1 MSLEDKIVALAE
13 TIGTDVRELINGKM
27 DKGLGGGLSDI
38 NFTQAE
44 KTKLEGIAT
53 EATKNRDDSENADK
67 LHTHEFSEVAGLDTA
82 LADKASK
89 TELNAELA
97 LKADKVEGKVF
108 SDTNFTQAE
117 KDKLASLENYSD
129 TNPFTDV
136 EKTKLNDIAAEATKN
151 RADSENADKEHTHEL
166 SDVNG
171 LDTALES
178 KASKTELTDG
188 LALKVDKV
196 VGKDLS
202 DTNFTQ
208 EEKDKL
214 AGLESSKFVGLF
226 VSESVLPA
234 TGGEGEYAN
243 IDGGAGNDVYRVIW
257 DSSDSKWV
265 AMLGVSTALT
275 DAQIKQQYESNPD
288 TNAFTDV
295 QKTKLAGIEA
305 GATKNRADSANA
317 DKVHTHTT
325 AQVTGLDT
333 VLLNK
338 VDKVA
343 GKGLSSTDF
352 TQAEKTKLAGLVT
365 GATANRADTLNADK
379 THTHTTAQVT
389 GLDAALLTKF
399 DKTSVVQT
407 TGTSTTNV
415 MSQKAVTDVIAN
427 IPSVPKT
434 AAYTVAAVDKGKSI
448 DTTTN
453 VTIRASVFTVGDVIV
468 VTNTSATDSSI
479 LAASGVT
486 IRLAGSTKTGTLTLA
501 GYGVATLRMVTSNVW
516 FASGAGLK

>member
-1 MSLEDKIVALAE
+1 MSLEDKIITLAE
-13 TIGTDVRELINGKM
+13 TIGADVRGLINGKV
-27 DKGLGGGLSDI
+27 DKELGKGLSDT
-38 NFTQAE
+38 NFTQAEKDKLAGLESSHFKGQYISLEALQEAFPLSTAGDYANVDEGVGHDVIRYVWDTSDSDWLPQLGASAQLTATQIKEEYESNPDTNVFSDIE
-44 KTKLEGIAT
+44 KTKLEGIAL

-67 LHTHEFSEVAGLDTA
+67 LHTHEFSEVAGLDIA

-129 TNPFTDV
+129 TNAFTDV

-151 RADSENADKEHTHEL
+151 RADSENADKE
-166 SDVNG
+166 
-171 LDTALES
+171 
-178 KASKTELTDG
+178 
-188 LALKVDKV
+188 
-196 VGKDLS
+196 
-202 DTNFTQ
+202 
-208 EEKDKL
+208 
-214 AGLESSKFVGLF
+214 
-226 VSESVLPA
+226 
-234 TGGEGEYAN
+234 
-243 IDGGAGNDVYRVIW
+243 
-257 DSSDSKWV
+257 
-265 AMLGVSTALT
+265 
-275 DAQIKQQYESNPD
+275 
-288 TNAFTDV
+288 
-295 QKTKLAGIEA
+295 
-305 GATKNRADSANA
+305 
-317 DKVHTHTT
+317 HTHTT

-352 TQAEKTKLAGLVT
+352 TQAEKTKLAGVAT

-399 DKTSVVQT
+399 DKTSVVQS
-407 TGTSTTNV
+407 TGQSAVQV
-415 MSQKAVTDVIAN
+415 MSQKAITDVIAN

-434 AAYTVAAVDKGKSI
+434 SAYTVAAADKGKSI
-448 DTTTN
+448 DTTSN

-501 GYGVATLRMVTSNVW
+501 GYGVATLRMVTSNNW
-516 FASGAGLK
+516 FASGAGLS

>member
-1 MSLEDKIVALAE
+1 MSLEDKIITLAE
-13 TIGTDVRELINGKM
+13 TIGADVRGLINGKV
-27 DKGLGGGLSDI
+27 DKELGKGLSDT
-38 NFTQAE
+38 NFTQAEKDKLAGLESSHFKGQYISLEALQEAFPLSTAGDYANVDEGVGHDVIRYVWDTSDSDWLPQLGASAQLTATQIKEEYESNPDTNVFSDIE
-44 KTKLEGIAT
+44 KTKLEGIAL

-67 LHTHEFSEVAGLDTA
+67 LHTHEFSEVAGLDIA

-129 TNPFTDV
+129 TNAFTDV

-151 RADSENADKEHTHEL
+151 RADSENADKE
-166 SDVNG
+166 
-171 LDTALES
+171 
-178 KASKTELTDG
+178 
-188 LALKVDKV
+188 
-196 VGKDLS
+196 
-202 DTNFTQ
+202 
-208 EEKDKL
+208 
-214 AGLESSKFVGLF
+214 
-226 VSESVLPA
+226 
-234 TGGEGEYAN
+234 
-243 IDGGAGNDVYRVIW
+243 
-257 DSSDSKWV
+257 
-265 AMLGVSTALT
+265 
-275 DAQIKQQYESNPD
+275 
-288 TNAFTDV
+288 
-295 QKTKLAGIEA
+295 
-305 GATKNRADSANA
+305 
-317 DKVHTHTT
+317 HTHTT

-352 TQAEKTKLAGLVT
+352 TQAEKTKLAGVVT

-415 MSQKAVTDVIAN
+415 MSQKAVTDVVAN
-427 IPSVPKT
+427 IPPVPKT
-434 AAYTVAAVDKGKSI
+434 SAYTVAAADKGKSI
-448 DTTTN
+448 DTTSN

-486 IRLAGSTKTGTLTLA
+486 IRLAGSTKTGTRTLT
-501 GYGVATLRMVTSNVW
+501 GYGVATLRMVSNNVW
-516 FASGAGLK
+516 FASGAGLS